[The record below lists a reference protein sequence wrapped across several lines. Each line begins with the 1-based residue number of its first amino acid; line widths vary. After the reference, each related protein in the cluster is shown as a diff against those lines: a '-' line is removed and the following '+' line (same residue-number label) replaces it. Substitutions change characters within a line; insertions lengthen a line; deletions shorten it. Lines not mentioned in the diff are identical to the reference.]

1 MSAAEPID
9 LQEVRRVAKLA
20 RLTLTD
26 AEAERLTG
34 DMAKILTYVKK
45 LDECDTTNVV
55 ATSHAVP
62 LPVKLRQD
70 DVASGLPID
79 KVFANA
85 PERIGDGFGVPKI
98 IE

>member
-1 MSAAEPID
+1 
-9 LQEVRRVAKLA
+9 
-20 RLTLTD
+20 
-26 AEAERLTG
+26 
-34 DMAKILTYVKK
+34 MAKILSYVKK
-45 LDECDTTNVV
+45 LDECDTANVV

-70 DVASGLPID
+70 EVTTGLPID

>member
-1 MSAAEPID
+1 MPAEQPID
-9 LQEVRRVAKLA
+9 LNEVRRVAKLA
-20 RLTLTD
+20 RLTLSD

-45 LDECDTTNVV
+45 LDECDTANVV
-55 ATSHAVP
+55 ATSHAVE

-70 DVASGLPID
+70 VVTPGLPID
-79 KVFANA
+79 KVLANA